1 MPFNQDLFDFLFAP
15 TQALNSQ
22 GEEVHMPIVDDASY
36 NSLDLGH
43 NNLENNDDE
52 TLTEEDIS
60 NLIDLLLEDDTY
72 IFDFIELDDDNH
84 NTGNNGVS
92 RVELANQ
99 VSIQNLERIRIHENP
114 EQSSDL
120 MCSICLE
127 EFLIGTITIRLPH
140 PCYHIFHEHCIT
152 RWLNMN
158 NTCPLCRRTI

>member
-1 MPFNQDLFDFLFAP
+1 
-15 TQALNSQ
+15 
-22 GEEVHMPIVDDASY
+22 MPIVDDASY

-92 RVELANQ
+92 RVEFANQ